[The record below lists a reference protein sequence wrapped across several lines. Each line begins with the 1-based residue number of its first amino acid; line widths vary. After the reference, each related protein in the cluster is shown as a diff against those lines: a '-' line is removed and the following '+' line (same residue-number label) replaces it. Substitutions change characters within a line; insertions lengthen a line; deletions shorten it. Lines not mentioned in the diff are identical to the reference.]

1 MKEGVI
7 LSILVPIVLKS
18 DKNCELAI
26 NFYVAGVKILILVRN
41 CRFALFFSVTLLFF
55 IRFLESRYSIMYKS
69 EGLPVH
75 VVVTIKV
82 TRVSLVTV
90 TH

>member
-7 LSILVPIVLKS
+7 LSILVPILLKS
-18 DKNCELAI
+18 DKNCELAV
-26 NFYVAGVKILILVRN
+26 NFSVTGVKILILLRN
-41 CRFALFFSVTLLFF
+41 CRFASFFSVTLLFF

-69 EGLPVH
+69 EGIPVH
-75 VVVTIKV
+75 VVVTIQV